1 MRGVSPEPAGAR
13 PVEQPL
19 QTYPNEDSVWY
30 SKYKI
35 RPTKET
41 HPAAAS
47 QRLCLLQR
55 STCPRFLSSCD
66 AHSSTGIAS
75 PFSFSRRV
83 RSTPPFR
90 AGKFGLKGQFAL
102 IALRPTETV
111 LDQKL
116 GA

>member
-1 MRGVSPEPAGAR
+1 MRGVSPEAAGAR

-75 PFSFSRRV
+75 PFSFIDRFV
-83 RSTPPFR
+83 QLR
-90 AGKFGLKGQFAL
+90 AGKFGLKGQFA
-102 IALRPTETV
+102 PGV
-111 LDQKL
+111 LT
-116 GA
+116 